1 MALCR
6 QVIDFVRLHLLYD
19 ADKRAAVRH
28 VPVVEVYETVLLHV
42 THPFIQIKMLYAS
55 GVER

>member
-6 QVIDFVRLHLLYD
+6 QIVDFVRLYLLYD

-28 VPVVEVYETVLLHV
+28 VPVVQVYETVLLHV
-42 THPFIQIKMLYAS
+42 PYPFIQIEMFYAS